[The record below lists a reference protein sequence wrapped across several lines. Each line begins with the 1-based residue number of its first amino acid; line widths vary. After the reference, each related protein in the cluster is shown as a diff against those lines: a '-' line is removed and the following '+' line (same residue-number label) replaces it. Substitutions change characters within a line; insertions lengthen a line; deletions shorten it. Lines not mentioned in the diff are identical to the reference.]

1 MTIWEG
7 RGHWSDCWV
16 AYGLTRCNG
25 FIIKVSDKSIM
36 VLLQLVSLVL
46 KRFTLI
52 IHQERRTSED
62 RVRTVYRG
70 AALSVFVVIRKV
82 WQTWR
87 EQGHKGH
94 CQPSNPVGK
103 GGTSTMHAMLR
114 LLRSFSLVVHIGMCS
129 VFVRQ
134 AWRGQGSLGTMIARQ
149 ARTCRRTPRW
159 CAPSTLISQAD
170 P

>member
-1 MTIWEG
+1 MV
-7 RGHWSDCWV
+7 RLLQWV

-70 AALSVFVVIRKV
+70 AALSVLVVIRKV

-114 LLRSFSLVVHIGMCS
+114 LLRSFSLWWCTLACALVLFARLGGD
-129 VFVRQ
+129 
-134 AWRGQGSLGTMIARQ
+134 RGLWE
-149 ARTCRRTPRW
+149 P
-159 CAPSTLISQAD
+159 
-170 P
+170 